1 MMFRSLRCL
10 AAGILV
16 AVPSLCALA
25 ADAAD
30 YPAHPVRMALPFPP
44 GGSADSISRALAER
58 LQSRFGQPFLIE
70 NRPGAAGNVATRYV
84 VKAQADGYFLLVGV
98 TGAMTINPTLYG
110 NLDYDPQRDL
120 VAISMVARGPVVIVA
135 GPDSGIATLNDMIAR
150 VKADPSKYTFATNGV
165 GTSHHLAAELFKQRL
180 GLDMRNIPY
189 KGTPEALQDIIGGR
203 VPIGFMDLTASL
215 PLIASGRLKA
225 LATTGTERSTALPDV
240 PTVSEAAAPGFAADT
255 WVGLFAP
262 KGTPAPVVS
271 KLSLAIN
278 EALREP
284 GLRKQGEGFGLSVE
298 GSTPEALQQYV
309 RDETRKWKAVITAAD
324 IKL

>member
-1 MMFRSLRCL
+1 
-10 AAGILV
+10 
-16 AVPSLCALA
+16 
-25 ADAAD
+25 
-30 YPAHPVRMALPFPP
+30 
-44 GGSADSISRALAER
+44 
-58 LQSRFGQPFLIE
+58 
-70 NRPGAAGNVATRYV
+70 
-84 VKAQADGYFLLVGV
+84 
-98 TGAMTINPTLYG
+98 
-110 NLDYDPQRDL
+110 
-120 VAISMVARGPVVIVA
+120 MVARGPVVIVA
-135 GPDSGIATLNDMIAR
+135 SPDSGIATLNDMITR

-225 LATTGTERSTALPDV
+225 LATTGTERSSALPDV
-240 PTVSEAAAPGFAADT
+240 PTVSETAAPGFAADT

-262 KGTPAPVVS
+262 KGTPAAVVS

-298 GSTPEALQQYV
+298 GSTPEALQRYV
-309 RDETRKWKAVITAAD
+309 SDETRKWKAVITAAD